1 MTVFDLPEDGRVA
14 KAARRLAEL
23 TGEEPAAAVATAVQ
37 ERLARLEN
45 SREQRIERLVRLG
58 LHCAENLTG
67 PPITSEDVDTWLY
80 DPHTGLPR

>member
-1 MTVFDLPEDGRVA
+1 MSHTRHLQVLE
-14 KAARRLAEL
+14 RLVSI
-23 TGEEPAAAVATAVQ
+23 TGEDPQAAVAVAVA

-45 SREQRIERLVRLG
+45 DRERRVQDLIRLG

-67 PPITSEDVDTWLY
+67 PVITSADIDTYLY